1 MSFNSFSTSDFN
13 LEGLPDKKKTEPGPK
28 PVKIW
33 GLLLSFEL
41 LSSLRMTSNSF
52 RRCKSFENVSSLV
65 KNLSSLIELMAVVD
79 GHKSYFKTSWG
90 FTTYAMNQYDF
101 RNLLSRFSNF
111 VKNSRNFVFC
121 WHKLRSNPCL
131 RQQISTNSRSSFPQ
145 PAAFVYWPTLDF
157 SGYT

>member
-79 GHKSYFKTSWG
+79 GHKSNFKTSL
-90 FTTYAMNQYDF
+90 TLA
-101 RNLLSRFSNF
+101 
-111 VKNSRNFVFC
+111 
-121 WHKLRSNPCL
+121 LRIDTSVTRL
-131 RQQISTNSRSSFPQ
+131 GYFKRS
-145 PAAFVYWPTLDF
+145 WR
-157 SGYT
+157 